1 MSDELKPIN
10 PGTDYLISMELNVL
24 DNPEMLEGIQ
34 YLHEDTEVVLEWRN
48 ATIIARAGTI
58 SGWLGLGSA

>member
-24 DNPEMLEGIQ
+24 DNPEMLAGIQ

-58 SGWLGLGSA
+58 AGWLALGSA